1 MHGTTHGHG
10 HGGSGGGSSGLQDA
24 DDDACVLGAQ
34 FNSASLNRH
43 LSQAY
48 NANVGGYSSRGFVEV
63 WPDWKVWLSSAR
75 KQLFGMADSDC
86 LR

>member
-1 MHGTTHGHG
+1 MTSLT
-10 HGGSGGGSSGLQDA
+10 SYDEELTA
-24 DDDACVLGAQ
+24 EALLCAQ

-63 WPDWKVWLSSAR
+63 RPH
-75 KQLFGMADSDC
+75 GGH
-86 LR
+86 LRSRGPYY